1 MIFWTVVTTIG
12 GGIAYDKYEQKQ
24 MRKKWMDAV
33 KQFGEV
39 SYGANEIP
47 VNLLFLLHRLL
58 TIFDESLKLF
68 RKFIK
73 PVLNAG
79 VVDFE
84 IFSESRQGDIRASV
98 AEKIRELR
106 RKQLVEE
113 TPKKNESNG
122 NQDND
127 EEELKSRSDLYKAKD
142 VLGFI

>member
-1 MIFWTVVTTIG
+1 M
-12 GGIAYDKYEQKQ
+12 
-24 MRKKWMDAV
+24 
-33 KQFGEV
+33 
-39 SYGANEIP
+39 
-47 VNLLFLLHRLL
+47 
-58 TIFDESLKLF
+58 
-68 RKFIK
+68 
-73 PVLNAG
+73 
-79 VVDFE
+79 VDFE

-142 VLGFI
+142 VLDYIKCSCRYQRQIRRCDR